1 MSDLKSA
8 MRFKRTLAGG
18 CRPVRFM
25 STRPTALTHASPAAL
40 DRDAGLDATPEEALR
55 SLRNTQSIEMRR
67 VFRRPRRYPIQASVD
82 QSSDRRRAVPNLIK
96 ESSMA
101 TLGQLINAKAI
112 AIAKLAVRATTPAG
126 SGHPTTPLSL
136 ATLIATLVLH
146 QMACRPKT

>member
-1 MSDLKSA
+1 
-8 MRFKRTLAGG
+8 
-18 CRPVRFM
+18 M

-101 TLGQLINAKAI
+101 TLSQLINAKAI
-112 AIAKLAVRATTPAG
+112 AIAKLAVRAPTAPR
-126 SGHPTTPLSL
+126 SSHPTTAPPLSHL
-136 ATLIATLVLH
+136 LPTPLYPTI
-146 QMACRPKT
+146 